1 MGISDISQSRSWPQ
15 GKRSYKLKLQQPVFK
30 VGGDIKSRILMLEW
44 LKVGRKSILFA
55 SVLRLWCFRHTED
68 WGLLR
73 LSQLLGLHSFGDT
86 GWRGGADS
94 NTCTDV
100 NTVMEG
106 TGSCGAEGSSSG
118 FSGIERLK
126 SPWEK
131 RKRTADRMWEHV
143 STCKRSLGSPKNKS
157 GGRGHGGRSQ
167 WNKNYYYEYNAI
179 FLKYSWFT
187 ILYWFQV
194 YNIVIQY
201 FYRLYSI

>member
-86 GWRGGADS
+86 GWRGGQTATPAQMSTLSWRALAAVVLKGPQVASQALNVWRVHGRRGSAQQIGCGSTWARAKDPWGVPKI
-94 NTCTDV
+94 NLGEEG
-100 NTVMEG
+100 MEG
-106 TGSCGAEGSSSG
+106 GASETK
-118 FSGIERLK
+118 I
-126 SPWEK
+126 
-131 RKRTADRMWEHV
+131 
-143 STCKRSLGSPKNKS
+143 
-157 GGRGHGGRSQ
+157 
-167 WNKNYYYEYNAI
+167 
-179 FLKYSWFT
+179 T
-187 ILYWFQV
+187 IM
-194 YNIVIQY
+194 NITL
-201 FYRLYSI
+201 FF